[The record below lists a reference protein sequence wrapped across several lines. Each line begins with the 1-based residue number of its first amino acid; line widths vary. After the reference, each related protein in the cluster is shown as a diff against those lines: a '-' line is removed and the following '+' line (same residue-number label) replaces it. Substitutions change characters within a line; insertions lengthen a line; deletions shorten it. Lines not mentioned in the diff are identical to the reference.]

1 MEAGPPDAPSTMD
14 RTANLRIYGSIPKT
28 LMPDGNKN

>member
-14 RTANLRIYGSIPKT
+14 RTANWLYSE
-28 LMPDGNKN
+28 N